1 MKRRRQKMR
10 KIRKASDVGAS
21 RGVSERSKNVYQND
35 CSTHLHYITWLSAA
49 TTIIAS
55 WHITD
60 IWSGI
65 VALLCGGLSVA
76 LINIIFGDMEEEE

>member
-1 MKRRRQKMR
+1 MR

-21 RGVSERSKNVYQND
+21 RGVNERSKNVYQND

-65 VALLCGGLSVA
+65 VALLCSMVTIWMVYDYVGGLEDDSEKA
-76 LINIIFGDMEEEE
+76 

>member
-1 MKRRRQKMR
+1 MR

-21 RGVSERSKNVYQND
+21 RGVNERSKNVYQND

-65 VALLCGGLSVA
+65 VALLCGGISVA
-76 LINIIFGDMEEEE
+76 LINNIFGDIEEEE

>member
-1 MKRRRQKMR
+1 MR

-21 RGVSERSKNVYQND
+21 RGVNERSKNVYQND

-65 VALLCGGLSVA
+65 VALLCGGISVA
-76 LINIIFGDMEEEE
+76 LINIIFGNIEEEE

>member
-1 MKRRRQKMR
+1 MR
-10 KIRKASDVGAS
+10 KIRKAPDVGAS
-21 RGVSERSKNVYQND
+21 RGVMKGVKMSTRND
-35 CSTHLHYITWLSAA
+35 CSTHLHYITALSAA

-65 VALLCGGLSVA
+65 VALLCGGISIL
-76 LINIIFGDMEEEE
+76 LINSEMGGLEDE

>member
-1 MKRRRQKMR
+1 MRNKRKRTASVAAEYGSEVKN
-10 KIRKASDVGAS
+10 IR
-21 RGVSERSKNVYQND
+21 NIYIP
-35 CSTHLHYITWLSAA
+35 HLHYITWLSAA

-65 VALLCGGLSVA
+65 VALLCGGISIL
-76 LINIIFGDMEEEE
+76 LINSEMGGLEDESEKA

>member
-1 MKRRRQKMR
+1 MR
-10 KIRKASDVGAS
+10 KIRKAPDVGAS
-21 RGVSERSKNVYQND
+21 RGINERSKNVYQND
-35 CSTHLHYITWLSAA
+35 CSTHLHYITALSAA

-65 VALLCGGLSVA
+65 VALLCGGISVA
-76 LINIIFGDMEEEE
+76 LINNIFGDIEEEE

>member
-1 MKRRRQKMR
+1 MR

-21 RGVSERSKNVYQND
+21 RGVNERSKNVYQND
-35 CSTHLHYITWLSAA
+35 CSTHLHYITALSAA

-65 VALLCGGLSVA
+65 VALLCGGISVA
-76 LINIIFGDMEEEE
+76 LINNIFGDIEEEE

>member
-1 MKRRRQKMR
+1 MR

-21 RGVSERSKNVYQND
+21 RGVNERSKNVYQND

-65 VALLCGGLSVA
+65 VALLCGGLSVT

>member
-1 MKRRRQKMR
+1 MR

-21 RGVSERSKNVYQND
+21 RGVNERSKNVYQND
-35 CSTHLHYITWLSAA
+35 CSTHLHYITALSAA

-60 IWSGI
+60 LWSGI
-65 VALLCGGLSVA
+65 VALLCGGISIL
-76 LINIIFGDMEEEE
+76 LINSEIGGLEDESEKA

>member
-1 MKRRRQKMR
+1 MR
-10 KIRKASDVGAS
+10 KIRKAPDVGAS
-21 RGVSERSKNVYQND
+21 RGVNERSKNVYQND
-35 CSTHLHYITWLSAA
+35 CSTHLHYITALSAA

-65 VALLCGGLSVA
+65 VALLCGGISVA
-76 LINIIFGDMEEEE
+76 LINNIFGEIEEEE

>member
-1 MKRRRQKMR
+1 MMNKRKRAISVAAENGSEVKN
-10 KIRKASDVGAS
+10 IR
-21 RGVSERSKNVYQND
+21 NIYIP
-35 CSTHLHYITWLSAA
+35 HLHYITALSGA
-49 TTIIAS
+49 TTLIAS

-60 IWSGI
+60 WWSGI

>member
-1 MKRRRQKMR
+1 MR

-35 CSTHLHYITWLSAA
+35 CSTHLHYITALSGA
-49 TTIIAS
+49 TTLIAS

-60 IWSGI
+60 WWSGI

>member
-1 MKRRRQKMR
+1 MR
-10 KIRKASDVGAS
+10 KIRKAPDVGAS
-21 RGVSERSKNVYQND
+21 RGVNERSKNVYQND
-35 CSTHLHYITWLSAA
+35 CSTHLHYITALSAA

-65 VALLCGGLSVA
+65 VALLCGGISVA
-76 LINIIFGDMEEEE
+76 LINNIFGDIEEEE